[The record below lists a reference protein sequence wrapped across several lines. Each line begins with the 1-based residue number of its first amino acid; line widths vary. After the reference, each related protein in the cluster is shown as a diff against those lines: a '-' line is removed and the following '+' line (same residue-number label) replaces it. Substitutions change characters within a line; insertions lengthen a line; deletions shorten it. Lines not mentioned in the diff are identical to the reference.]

1 MSARRP
7 PQLTLAVGTG
17 TEFMSRFLIRRIL
30 SSLPVLLGILLV
42 TFVIARGVKGEPCYA
57 ILGERATQESCD
69 RFNERNGLDQPIPIQ
84 FVIYIGNFLRGDL
97 GDSFRLG
104 KPVTDVLAERMP
116 VTIELALTA
125 LIIATTIG
133 VPLGIL
139 SAYRHNSVV
148 DVGTMLG
155 ANVGISLPVFWLGL
169 MLSYVFAV
177 ILKETPFVL
186 PPSGRL
192 SPGMNPAPY
201 YQVWGWVANGEAAP
215 PLWVFLGRF
224 TLFNSLITGNWE
236 LFWDAF
242 KHLILPA
249 ITVGTIPLA
258 IIARM
263 TRSALLESLHQD
275 YVRTAR
281 AKGIAERNV
290 VFRHAFRNALLPVV
304 TIIGLNF
311 GSLFSGAVLTE
322 TVFGLTGIGRTLY
335 EGITARDYNV
345 VQSVTLVAAIAFVGI
360 NLLVDLVYGLLDPRI
375 RLN

>member
-1 MSARRP
+1 
-7 PQLTLAVGTG
+7 
-17 TEFMSRFLIRRIL
+17 MSRFLIRRLI

-42 TFVIARGVKGEPCYA
+42 TFYLTRSVKGEPCRA

-69 RFNERNGLDQPIPIQ
+69 RFNERNGLNEPLPVQ
-84 FVIYIGNFLRGDL
+84 FVIYMSRFVTGDL

-104 KPVTDVLAERMP
+104 KPVTEILAERLP
-116 VTIELALTA
+116 VTIELAFTA
-125 LIIATTIG
+125 LVVAITIG
-133 VPLGIL
+133 VPLGVI
-139 SAYRHNSVV
+139 SAYRHNSAV
-148 DVGTMLG
+148 DVTTMLG
-155 ANVGISLPVFWLGL
+155 ANIGISMPVFWLGL
-169 MLSYVFAV
+169 MLSYLFAV
-177 ILKETPFVL
+177 ILKDTALAL

-192 SPGMNPAPY
+192 TPGMNPAPY
-201 YQVWGWVANGEAAP
+201 YQVWGWVTAGETP
-215 PLWVFLGRF
+215 PSLWVFFGRF
-224 TLFNSLITGNWE
+224 TLFNGLITGNWE
-236 LFWDAF
+236 LFGDALR
-242 KHLILPA
+242 HLILPA

-263 TRSALLESLHQD
+263 TRSSLLESLHQD

-290 VFRHAFRNALLPVV
+290 VFKHAFRNAMLPVV
-304 TIIGLNF
+304 TIIGLSF

-345 VQSVTLVAAIAFVGI
+345 VQSVTLVAAVAFVVI
-360 NLLVDLVYGLLDPRI
+360 NLLVDMLYSMLDPRI

>member
-1 MSARRP
+1 
-7 PQLTLAVGTG
+7 
-17 TEFMSRFLIRRIL
+17 MSRFLIRRLI

-42 TFVIARGVKGEPCYA
+42 TFLLTRGVKGDPCRA

-69 RFNERNGLDQPIPIQ
+69 RFNERNGLNEPIPVQ
-84 FVIYIGNFLRGDL
+84 FAIYMSRALTGDL

-104 KPVTDVLAERMP
+104 KPVTEILAERLP
-116 VTIELALTA
+116 VTIELAFAA
-125 LIIATTIG
+125 LVIATTIG
-133 VPLGIL
+133 VPLGVI
-139 SAYRHNSVV
+139 SAYRHNSPV
-148 DVGTMLG
+148 DVTTMLG
-155 ANVGISLPVFWLGL
+155 ANIGISMPVFWLGL
-169 MLSYVFAV
+169 MLSYLFAV
-177 ILKETPFVL
+177 ILKDTAFAL

-192 SPGMNPAPY
+192 TPGMNPSPY
-201 YQVWGWVANGEAAP
+201 YEVWNWVADGQTP
-215 PLWVFLGRF
+215 PSLWVFFGRF
-224 TLFNSLITGNWE
+224 TLFNSLITGNWA
-236 LFWDAF
+236 LFGDALR
-242 KHLILPA
+242 HLILPA

-263 TRSALLESLHQD
+263 TRSALLESLNQD

-290 VFRHAFRNALLPVV
+290 VFRHAFRNAMLPVV
-304 TIIGLNF
+304 TIIGLSF

-345 VQSVTLVAAIAFVGI
+345 VQSVTLVAAFAFVII
-360 NLLVDLVYGLLDPRI
+360 NLLVDMLYGILDPRI

>member
-1 MSARRP
+1 
-7 PQLTLAVGTG
+7 
-17 TEFMSRFLIRRIL
+17 MSRFLIRRLI

-42 TFVIARGVKGEPCYA
+42 TFVMTRSVKGDPCRA

-69 RFNERNGLDQPIPIQ
+69 RFNERNGLNQPIPVQ
-84 FVIYIGNFLRGDL
+84 FVIYMSRFVTGDL

-104 KPVTDVLAERMP
+104 KPVTAILAERLP
-116 VTIELALTA
+116 VTIELAFAA
-125 LIIATTIG
+125 LVIATTIG
-133 VPLGIL
+133 VPLGVI
-139 SAYRHNSVV
+139 SAYRHNSPV
-148 DVGTMLG
+148 DVTTMLG
-155 ANVGISLPVFWLGL
+155 ANVGISMPVFWLGL
-169 MLSYVFAV
+169 MLSYLFAV
-177 ILKETPFVL
+177 ILKETPFAL

-192 SPGMNPAPY
+192 TPGMNPAPY
-201 YQVWGWVANGEAAP
+201 YDVWNWVADGQAAP
-215 PLWVFLGRF
+215 SLWVFFGRF

-236 LFWDAF
+236 LFGDALR
-242 KHLILPA
+242 HLILPA

-290 VFRHAFRNALLPVV
+290 VFKHAFRNAMLPVV
-304 TIIGLNF
+304 TIIGLSF

-345 VQSVTLVAAIAFVGI
+345 VQSVTLVAAVAFVVI
-360 NLLVDLVYGLLDPRI
+360 NLLVDMLYGILDPRI

>member
-1 MSARRP
+1 
-7 PQLTLAVGTG
+7 
-17 TEFMSRFLIRRIL
+17 MSRFLIRRLI
-30 SSLPVLLGILLV
+30 SALPVLLGILLV
-42 TFVIARGVKGEPCYA
+42 TFVMARGIRGDPCRSIY
-57 ILGERATQESCD
+57 GERATQEQCD
-69 RFNERNGLDQPIPIQ
+69 RFNERNGLDQPVPIQ
-84 FVIYIGNFLRGDL
+84 FLIYMRNFASGDL

-104 KPVTDVLAERMP
+104 KPVTEILAERLP
-116 VTIELALTA
+116 VTIELAFAA
-125 LIIATTIG
+125 LVIATLIG
-133 VPLGIL
+133 VPLGVI
-139 SAYRHNSVV
+139 SAYRHNSAV
-148 DVGTMLG
+148 DVTTMLG
-155 ANVGISLPVFWLGL
+155 ANIGISMPVFWLGL
-169 MLSYVFAV
+169 MLSYLFAV
-177 ILKETPFVL
+177 ILKETPFAL

-192 SPGMNPAPY
+192 TPGMNPAPY
-201 YQVWGWVANGEAAP
+201 YQVWEWVAAGETP
-215 PLWVFLGRF
+215 PSLWVFFGRF

-236 LFWDAF
+236 LFGDALR
-242 KHLILPA
+242 HLILPA

-290 VFRHAFRNALLPVV
+290 VFRHAFRNAMLPVV
-304 TIIGLNF
+304 TIIGLSF

-345 VQSVTLVAAIAFVGI
+345 VQSVTLVAAFAFVII
-360 NLLVDLVYGLLDPRI
+360 NLLVDMLYGILDPRI

>member
-1 MSARRP
+1 
-7 PQLTLAVGTG
+7 
-17 TEFMSRFLIRRIL
+17 MSRFLIRRLI

-42 TFVIARGVKGEPCYA
+42 TFVMTRSVKGDPCRA

-69 RFNERNGLDQPIPIQ
+69 RFNARNGLNEPLPVQ
-84 FVIYIGNFLRGDL
+84 FAIYMSRFVTGDL

-104 KPVTDVLAERMP
+104 KPVTEVLAERLP
-116 VTIELALTA
+116 VTIELAFAA
-125 LIIATTIG
+125 LVIATTIG
-133 VPLGIL
+133 VPLGVI
-139 SAYRHNSVV
+139 SAYRHNSPV
-148 DVGTMLG
+148 DVTTMLG
-155 ANVGISLPVFWLGL
+155 ANIGISMPVFWLGL
-169 MLSYVFAV
+169 MLSYLFAV
-177 ILKETPFVL
+177 ILKDTAFAL

-192 SPGMNPAPY
+192 TPGMNPSPY
-201 YQVWGWVANGEAAP
+201 YEVWNWVADGQTP
-215 PLWVFLGRF
+215 PSLWVFFGRF
-224 TLFNSLITGNWE
+224 TLFNSLITGNWA
-236 LFWDAF
+236 LFGDALR
-242 KHLILPA
+242 HLILPA

-263 TRSALLESLHQD
+263 TRSALLESLNQD

-290 VFRHAFRNALLPVV
+290 VFKHAFRNAMLPVV
-304 TIIGLNF
+304 TIIGLSF

-345 VQSVTLVAAIAFVGI
+345 VQSVTLVAAFAFVII
-360 NLLVDLVYGLLDPRI
+360 NLLVDMLYGILDPRI